1 MARKLP
7 YLLILKV
14 DADVDRSEFE
24 PDAKWTEMPDGRLM
38 VTQEVF
44 KNGGMLVGA
53 TETFWESLSDAVGE
67 VGRFGG
73 LLPNAQA

>member
-7 YLLILKV
+7 YILILKV
-14 DADVDRSEFE
+14 PADVDRSEFE
-24 PDAKWTEMPDGRLM
+24 PTAHWTVMPNGRLM

-44 KNGGMLVGA
+44 KDGGILIGA
-53 TETFWESLSDAVGE
+53 TETFWESLSDIVSD
-67 VGRFGG
+67 VDRFGG

>member
-7 YLLILKV
+7 YILILKV
-14 DADVDRSEFE
+14 DADVDRTEFE
-24 PDAKWTEMPDGRLM
+24 PDAKWAVMPNGRLM

-67 VGRFGG
+67 VERFGG